1 MSPKVYLCGP
11 INGCTDQEATEWREY
26 AKEHLLLE
34 TLDPMGRDYRGREAE
49 NTYNI
54 VENDKDDIDECPILL
69 VNHPRPSTGTDM
81 AIDQVTAPMEVMYA
95 WIQGKQIIAVVP
107 QGTVVSP
114 WLSHHATGLFTSMDD
129 AINYINTNWGRNY
142 RG

>member
-1 MSPKVYLCGP
+1 
-11 INGCTDQEATEWREY
+11 
-26 AKEHLLLE
+26 
-34 TLDPMGRDYRGREAE
+34 MGRDYRGREAE